1 MKTLTVGG
9 CRIPVTHNI
18 VDNLAEIKKAIDW
31 AAENSVDI
39 MSTPECALS
48 GYMWSPKS
56 KEDPRVV
63 ELEDAIQLIS
73 DYSKEKKVDLVLGTA
88 WYDTENQW
96 TNTQAF
102 IINGICEYTYRKN
115 LLVYPEI
122 EHYTMGHPPTIYKYK
137 GVRIAGLICND
148 AWSNP
153 MMWPG
158 TSAHILNRLNA
169 EGVEVVFLSA
179 FVPKDC
185 EPKDVFYRWHKSQIE
200 MFSAFGNWT
209 TVVCDSSTDID
220 STAYDGASVCPIGV
234 CDYNT
239 RWIDNTKPGTVYFKS
254 KVDIQ
259 S

>member
-31 AAENSVDI
+31 GAENDVDI

-63 ELEDAIQLIS
+63 ELEAAIQEVS
-73 DYSKEKKVDLVLGTA
+73 AYAKEKKVDLVLGTA
-88 WYDTENQW
+88 WYNSEKEW
-96 TNTQAF
+96 TNTQTF
-102 IINGICEYTYRKN
+102 IIDGKVVHTYAKN
-115 LLVYPEI
+115 LLVDPEI
-122 EHYTMGHPPTIYKYK
+122 EHYYPGHPTTIYEYK

-158 TSAHILNRLNA
+158 ASAHILNRLNA
-169 EGVEVVFLSA
+169 ENVEVVFLSA

-209 TVVCDSSTDID
+209 TVTCDSSTDVD
-220 STAYDGASVCPIGV
+220 GTAYDGAVVCPIGV
-234 CDYNT
+234 CDHNT
-239 RWIDNTKPGTVYFKS
+239 HWIDDIKPRTAYFKS
-254 KVDIQ
+254 KVVI
-259 S
+259 